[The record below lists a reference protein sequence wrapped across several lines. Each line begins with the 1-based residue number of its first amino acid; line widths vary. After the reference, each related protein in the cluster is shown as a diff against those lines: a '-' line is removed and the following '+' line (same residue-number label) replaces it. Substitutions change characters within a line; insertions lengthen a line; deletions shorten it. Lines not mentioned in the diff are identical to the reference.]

1 MKANQQHQRYQKQKQ
16 QDNDNEPERKR
27 PAFNPVE
34 DNTTAKIHKVSLSP
48 NQQNNDKNSSS
59 SSSKKK
65 KNNAHITSLS
75 NDVLG
80 KIFQYLK
87 FVDGPLKM
95 TETCRHF
102 AKTLD
107 TQFLV
112 QSSSG
117 IGKVLL
123 RKALLANNKE
133 IETILR
139 DDLRVED
146 DVLNCGHCDHTDRAI
161 VRRCNAPPR
170 HRGEDDDRS
179 DEYYEQTRYECKR
192 MMYICK
198 ECTISSDVYCAICDT
213 YGT

>member
-1 MKANQQHQRYQKQKQ
+1 
-16 QDNDNEPERKR
+16 
-27 PAFNPVE
+27 
-34 DNTTAKIHKVSLSP
+34 
-48 NQQNNDKNSSS
+48 
-59 SSSKKK
+59 
-65 KNNAHITSLS
+65 
-75 NDVLG
+75 
-80 KIFQYLK
+80 LK

-213 YGT
+213 YGTYNTTNIAKPNPGIIILLHRSYPHRKKKNILAFTPHFLISVRLLSR